1 MWSLSEIAPRKQKTK
16 QNRYIIKFRPQDLAC
31 YLLDVDISWEPNFR
45 IPDLGLEAPDN
56 QAVRQSPPSVPA
68 LLRLEDYHLDP
79 GLEREDPHFFKML
92 LAFFSYFSFS
102 FVILMNNLSSKLP
115 VTPKE
120 KSSSTKG
127 KNDFWK
133 MVGWIFHIPKSFS
146 HDPLAFSR
154 HMSLKLSWH
163 FDNQLDSKDF

>member
-1 MWSLSEIAPRKQKTK
+1 MWSLSKVALRKNKNKK
-16 QNRYIIKFRPQDLAC
+16 QVYYKFRPQDLAC
-31 YLLDVDISWEPNFR
+31 YLLGVDISWEPNFR

-79 GLEREDPHFFKML
+79 RLGREDPLFFKML
-92 LAFFSYFSFS
+92 LAFFLYFSFS
-102 FVILMNNLSSKLP
+102 FVILMSNLSSKLH

-120 KSSSTKG
+120 KSSSMKG
-127 KNDFWK
+127 KNYLWK

-146 HDPLAFSR
+146 HDPLPFPR
-154 HMSLKLSWH
+154 CMSLDLSSP
-163 FDNQLDSKDF
+163 DILITS